1 MKKLSVLALICALFA
16 LNGCGAAPEAKKE
29 AAAPKKDAK
38 PAVVKVGV
46 TAGPHAEIM
55 DNVKKLAAKKGINI
69 EVVEFNDFVSP
80 NIALNQGDLYADSM
94 QHAPYLAA
102 NLKKEPKFELVEVFK
117 TVNFPMAIYS
127 STIKKGGAIPDG
139 ASIAIPNDPSNGG
152 RALLILANANM
163 IELKDKNNPT
173 SSVADITKNPHK
185 YTFKELDA
193 AAIPR
198 NLKDVTCA
206 IINVN
211 YALPAG
217 LSPEKD
223 AILVE
228 NPKNNFVNIFVVK
241 KANANDQLVK
251 DLKAIYQS
259 KENADFIKEHF
270 KGTIQPAWN

>member
-1 MKKLSVLALICALFA
+1 
-16 LNGCGAAPEAKKE
+16 
-29 AAAPKKDAK
+29 
-38 PAVVKVGV
+38 
-46 TAGPHAEIM
+46 M

-102 NLKKEPKFELVEVFK
+102 NLKKEPKFDLVEVFK

-223 AILVE
+223 ALLVE